1 MHLPSVRMQA
11 SYERLL
17 KWAIYP
23 TVAFIL
29 FSFVSLALTVHYWIL
44 GDWIVPRDITVTTKD
59 FNQRTGRYE
68 TDDTIVYFTDRDTDV
83 TISSGILCFS
93 AAIIALVAWSALRK
107 PNMDSQF
114 AAVSKINSRLSS
126 LYTYHV
132 VGEASIYGIGRDRH
146 DGSWSEHCPSILNPS
161 LYRKR

>member
-1 MHLPSVRMQA
+1 MPLFLKPVPFRNSHLRLHTFVQPLYQSVNMHLPSVKTQVP
-11 SYERLL
+11 YQRLL

-23 TVAFIL
+23 TVAFFL

-59 FNQRTGRYE
+59 IDQRTGRPI
-68 TDDTIVYFTDRDTDV
+68 TDDTVVYFTDRDTDV

-93 AAIIALVAWSALRK
+93 AAIVALVAWTSLRK

-114 AAVSKINSRLSS
+114 AAVSQSDCR
-126 LYTYHV
+126 
-132 VGEASIYGIGRDRH
+132 
-146 DGSWSEHCPSILNPS
+146 
-161 LYRKR
+161 